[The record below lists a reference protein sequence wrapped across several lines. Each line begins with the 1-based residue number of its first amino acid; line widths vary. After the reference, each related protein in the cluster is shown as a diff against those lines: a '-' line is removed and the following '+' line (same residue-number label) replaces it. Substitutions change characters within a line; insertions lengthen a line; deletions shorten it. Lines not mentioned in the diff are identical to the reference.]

1 MVSEGCDDCGEQGGD
16 GHVSEEVSAAVVGQF
31 EWEGCAVGMVCEGCE
46 PSEVDALGD
55 GTAELL
61 WRVVHAVEVEAVAKV
76 VWKAWQCG
84 LDEVVE
90 TM

>member
-1 MVSEGCDDCGEQGGD
+1 MTVESSVVMGTFRKRCRLRLSGSSSGK
-16 GHVSEEVSAAVVGQF
+16 AV
-31 EWEGCAVGMVCEGCE
+31 
-46 PSEVDALGD
+46 PLGD

-61 WRVVHAVEVEAVAKV
+61 WRVVHAVEVEALSQVVGKV
-76 VWKAWQCG
+76 WQCG

>member
-16 GHVSEEVSAAVVGQF
+16 GHVSEEVSAAVVWQF
-31 EWEGCAVGMVCEGCE
+31 EREGCAVGMVCEGCE

-61 WRVVHAVEVEAVAKV
+61 RRVVHAVEVEALSQV